1 MINKYTMLLLNSI
14 SYGFGVN
21 QIREDIQIT
30 DGQGDS
36 MTSSAERGRVG
47 ENSDKFR

>member
-1 MINKYTMLLLNSI
+1 MINKYKILLLNSI
-14 SYGFGVN
+14 SYGFG
-21 QIREDIQIT
+21 ISKSREDIQVT

-36 MTSSAERGRVG
+36 MTNSAARGQVG